1 MHAIFSQA
9 NDILV
14 SDTLLAVDSK
24 SVKGIRYDQ
33 LTPLILGPEGSLVV
47 LTLRRTNG
55 VIIDVHLRRARV
67 GPVGRPAER
76 RRHSLGRQKLQ
87 GTPEMP
93 LQTLLEDDERSVN
106 PPLAECLQVC
116 MCLKDDCAHAVLV

>member
-1 MHAIFSQA
+1 M
-9 NDILV
+9 
-14 SDTLLAVDSK
+14 
-24 SVKGIRYDQ
+24 VKGIRYDQ

-76 RRHSLGRQKLQ
+76 RRTQKQ
-87 GTPEMP
+87 RIGAPET
-93 LQTLLEDDERSVN
+93 LQTLVEDDERCVY
-106 PPLAECLQVC
+106 VC
-116 MCLKDDCAHAVLV
+116 FVRVFVHKRCVCVCVYIHIYIHTYIHTCIHE